1 MKRLVPFGLL
11 ALCACQP
18 TPEEAPEVLDCQGGG
33 DTQLLLLSQIA
44 FPREVDGVSPGFD
57 LDGEVTEAG
66 GVSGCGVA
74 DMTSPTG
81 ETGIDNAFA
90 RLRPALDLTE
100 ASALE
105 LIIQEAINSGGL
117 LATVQLDDLHHP
129 TDDQCVDLTVK
140 GALGEP
146 LIGADGIPL
155 PGQTFDPDPSTEP
168 SVLTDL
174 VLSAGEVEG
183 GPVDMSLPFF
193 FLDADVV
200 FEITNSRIRMTQDA
214 EGNWTGVLGGGL
226 PTQALQDLAY
236 NTGIGE
242 EVEQL
247 LDSLLGLVAD
257 LNPDENGECQD
268 ISVTLE
274 FEAVPAF
281 WFNASDY

>member
-1 MKRLVPFGLL
+1 MYHEGMREL
-11 ALCACQP
+11 Q
-18 TPEEAPEVLDCQGGG
+18 DRYGGR
-33 DTQLLLLSQIA
+33 
-44 FPREVDGVSPGFD
+44 P
-57 LDGEVTEAG
+57 
-66 GVSGCGVA
+66 VA
-74 DMTSPTG
+74 DAI
-81 ETGIDNAFA
+81 EKHRKHLEF
-90 RLRPALDLTE
+90 TE
-100 ASALE
+100 E
-105 LIIQEAINSGGL
+105 DKQFIEA
-117 LATVQLDDLHHP
+117 
-129 TDDQCVDLTVK
+129 
-140 GALGEP
+140 
-146 LIGADGIPL
+146 
-155 PGQTFDPDPSTEP
+155 
-168 SVLTDL
+168 
-174 VLSAGEVEG
+174 
-183 GPVDMSLPFF
+183 LPFF

>member
-1 MKRLVPFGLL
+1 MRMVFPLFLGLTS
-11 ALCACQP
+11 ACQASQ
-18 TPEEAPEVLDCQGGG
+18 EAAPIGLECSTGG
-33 DTQLLLLSQIA
+33 DSQLLLLSQIW
-44 FPREVDGVSPGFD
+44 FPREVDGISPGFN
-57 LDGEVTEAG
+57 LDSDVTAAG
-66 GVSGCGVA
+66 GPGGCGVS
-74 DMTSPTG
+74 DMTSPDG
-81 ETGIDNAFA
+81 EPGIDNAFA

-117 LATVQLDDLHHP
+117 LATVQLDGLHHP
-129 TDDQCVDLTVK
+129 TDDACVDLRVQ
-140 GALGEP
+140 GAVGEP
-146 LIGADGIPL
+146 LVGADGIPL
-155 PGQTFDPDPSTEP
+155 PGQTFDPDLSTNP

-174 VLSAGEVEG
+174 NMLDGQIEG

-200 FEITNSRIRMTQDA
+200 FQITDGRIRMTQDA

-226 PTQALQDLAY
+226 PTQALSDLAH

-281 WFNASDY
+281 WYE